1 MSRKVFTFSGEDA
14 AKIIDALID
23 ETLSEVEKSYNEY
36 ARSATRVAENA
47 ANNTDAC
54 PMCCAAKQS
63 EMINPK
69 LFDCIDRVI
78 AQDSATIIL
87 WKDGT
92 KTAVKC
98 KDDEPYDYEKGL
110 AIAVLKKVFGNSVY
124 QNDMKKLMAKYPHV
138 KNPAKKKTAKK
149 KSSKAAKPT
158 NIE

>member
-14 AKIIDALID
+14 AKFIDALIN
-23 ETLSEVEKSYNEY
+23 ETLSEVEQSCNEY
-36 ARSATRVAENA
+36 TRSEARAARKT
-47 ANNTDAC
+47 ANNADAC
-54 PMCCAAKQS
+54 PMCCATKQR
-63 EMINPK
+63 EMVNPK

-110 AIAVLKKVFGNSVY
+110 ALAVLKKVFGNSVY
-124 QNDMKKLMAKYPHV
+124 QKDMKKLMTKYPHV
-138 KNPAKKKTAKK
+138 KNPAKKKTSKK
-149 KSSKAAKPT
+149 KSSKAAKST